1 MNLSRGPLAPLFS
14 LYQLRV
20 KPHKWQALAVFSGL
34 TALSIGLAFLLKPQY
49 EAEGKMVLKRVSPS
63 SVVTQ
68 VGQEV
73 DRLDALSNLGN
84 PALTQAEII
93 QSTPLLEQVIKELNL
108 RDPAGKLL
116 TVSAFQK
123 KLTVSAVN
131 ATDILK
137 VAFKDPSATRAAN
150 VVNQLMADFL
160 KAATQSNQAE
170 IVKGAQFIQQ
180 QIPEAE
186 TNLQRAETNLRQ
198 FLQTHQL
205 IELKDSVTAAGARRN
220 DLQRQIGDLQAQT
233 ANTDAQIAALS
244 QKLGM
249 SPSQAIAVA
258 SLSQAP
264 EIQEVLRNIQAA
276 ESQLVQ
282 QRNRLTDSH
291 PSVIAA
297 QNDLANY
304 KAQLQ
309 QKSAQILSQQQSGA
323 AVPDANLLIGTLKQ
337 DLTGDLV
344 RLDSTRQGLLK
355 QSRDVSSTLSDY
367 RQQSSQLP
375 SLIQQQNELE
385 RKVQTAQTS
394 YLGLTQKLKDAQIAA
409 NQTQGNVRIAVP
421 AVAPDRPAGLGK
433 PFIIGVGILLG
444 LLAAAGTIFLLES
457 LGQIIRTVRE
467 IEYAFDLKILGT
479 LPLSARSRNLLL
491 YDTGTTYHIPEVAVR
506 DKPGS
511 PTSEA
516 YRLLQGHL
524 KTLKMQPRQRV
535 MLITSAIPQEG
546 TSTVCANLGAAIA
559 QTQRRVL
566 IIDANISAPVQ
577 DEIWFISQMEGLS
590 NLLIENISLWA
601 IVQNV
606 APNLDVLPFGNA
618 TSDVPLNLDNTQ
630 METLIEH
637 FSNLYDLV
645 ILDTPALTVSADT
658 ALLGQLAD
666 SIVIVARPNH
676 LDFGSVSSVLPILE
690 QWRERVLGVVVN
702 GVSQE
707 EATYTFSASEL
718 STSSDLASLPQA
730 SSQISPQSL
739 SASATPQTPVTKT
752 SATKTPTTKPQSK
765 TQTLEMAASFGADD
779 DADSAFLFTPFASA
793 SVPQSETQTTSDHQ
807 GWEQTDLR
815 QLPARQ
821 LQQLVEEIGQDL
833 LKATR
838 LIREQEEE
846 LDLHSQTVSE
856 LQFQLQ
862 TAGEYHR
869 HAANEYEK
877 LGLEVQLADE
887 TERKRLLDQTL
898 GGQRQRLRGQHE
910 TLRQALEILRTKQE
924 EGIPISNLSGLA
936 SFVSAL
942 DKGRGRY
949 PTDD

>member
-1 MNLSRGPLAPLFS
+1 MNLSRGSLAPLFS
-14 LYQLRV
+14 LYRLRV
-20 KPHKWQALAVFSGL
+20 RPHQWQALAVFLSL
-34 TALSIGLAFLLKPQY
+34 TTLSVGLAFLLKPQY

-73 DRLDALSNLGN
+73 DRLDALSSLGN
-84 PALTQAEII
+84 PALTQAEMI
-93 QSTPLLEQVIKELNL
+93 QSTSLLKQVIQELNL
-108 RDPAGKLL
+108 RDSAGKPLSA
-116 TVSAFQK
+116 SAFQK

-137 VAFKDPSATRAAN
+137 VSFKDTSATRSAT
-150 VVNQLMADFL
+150 VVNQLMADYL
-160 KAATQSNQAE
+160 KSATQSNQTE
-170 IVKGAQFIQQ
+170 IAKGAQFIQQ

-198 FLQTHQL
+198 FLQIHQL
-205 IELKDSVTAAGARRN
+205 IELKDSVTAAEARRN

-249 SPSQAIAVA
+249 SPTQAIALA

-264 EIQEVLRNIQAA
+264 EIQEVLRNIQTA

-304 KAQLQ
+304 KTQLQ
-309 QKSAQILSQQQSGA
+309 QKSAKILSQQQAGT
-323 AVPDANLLIGTLKQ
+323 AVPDANSLIGALKQ
-337 DLTGDLV
+337 DLTGELV
-344 RLDSTRQGLLK
+344 RLDSTRQGQLK
-355 QSRDVSSTLSDY
+355 QSRDLSRTLSDY
-367 RQQSSQLP
+367 REQSSQLP

-394 YLGLTQKLKDAQIAA
+394 YVGLTQKLKDAQIAE
-409 NQTQGNVRIAVP
+409 NQTQGNVRIAVF
-421 AVAPDRPAGLGK
+421 AVPPDYPAGLGK
-433 PFIIGVGILLG
+433 SLIIGAGIVLG
-444 LLAAAGTIFLLES
+444 LLAAAATVFLLES
-457 LGQIIRTVRE
+457 LGQIVRTVRE

-535 MLITSAIPQEG
+535 MLITSTVPQEG

-559 QTQRRVL
+559 QSQRRVL
-566 IIDANISAPVQ
+566 IIDANMSAPVQ

-601 IVQNV
+601 VVQNV

-618 TSDVPLNLDNTQ
+618 TSDVPISLDNAQ

-676 LDFGSVSSVLPILE
+676 LDFGSVSAVLPILE
-690 QWRERVLGVVVN
+690 QWGDRVLGVVVN
-702 GVSQE
+702 GVPLE
-707 EATYTFSASEL
+707 EATYTFSSEL
-718 STSSDLASLPQA
+718 PIAGPALIQRPQLSRTRSSFPQPSISQ
-730 SSQISPQSL
+730 SSKTQSSKAQPQRR
-739 SASATPQTPVTKT
+739 
-752 SATKTPTTKPQSK
+752 
-765 TQTLEMAASFGADD
+765 TQTLEMEASFKADD
-779 DADSAFLFTPFASA
+779 SADSAFLFTSFSSDSA
-793 SVPQSETQTTSDHQ
+793 QNPNIRVPSDHQ
-807 GWEQTDLR
+807 SWEQTDLR
-815 QLPARQ
+815 QMPARQ
-821 LQQLVEEIGQDL
+821 LQQLVEELGQDL

-862 TAGEYHR
+862 SAGEYHR

-924 EGIPISNLSGLA
+924 DGFSASDLSSSLSGLA

-942 DKGRGRY
+942 DKGRVRY
-949 PTDD
+949 PADE